1 MQFLTFEIPFD
12 HADCGAMCT
21 NEATEMALKYKQ
33 TPHIT
38 AKCHCL
44 SKHRLSLH
52 LMESEKQYYMC
63 QEIWQNAAN
72 ETWHTKSHN
81 FAMKQ

>member
-1 MQFLTFEIPFD
+1 MCEIPFD
-12 HADCGAMCT
+12 HADCGALCT
-21 NEATEMALKYKQ
+21 NEAMEMAQARDTNRQ

-52 LMESEKQYYMC
+52 LMGSEKQYYMC
-63 QEIWQNAAN
+63 QEIWQTAAN
-72 ETWHTKSHN
+72 ET
-81 FAMKQ
+81 